1 MIIHRAFIREVLQTS
16 SAVLAVLMSIF
27 LVVRVIDVLREA
39 AEGDIPLNGVFIL
52 LLLHIVES
60 MDIIIP
66 LVLFISVLLVFAR
79 WIRDN
84 ELIVVNACGIG
95 MSSFLKPLAVLFLI
109 VGSLAAALS
118 FYLRPLAIQ
127 VTRTIEYEFRQ
138 RSDVAGI
145 VPGVF
150 TETRNGNGVYFVEGY
165 DEETDQFQDVFVYS
179 AEDDSEGLVVANVA
193 FKTVD
198 ERTNDDFLVLKEGS
212 RYEGSPGSSEYAIID
227 FETYAI
233 RLKQRAK
240 SGLRLP
246 VKAYP
251 TARLIGS
258 KHRAAIGELNWRLAK
273 VVGIPIL
280 LLYAVAFSSITY
292 RRSRFPSMVGA
303 LLIYFAYSNTLGFA
317 FALIRRGELSPHFG
331 LWLVHGA
338 FLALALFFFYRRSYN
353 KRLIPGLP
361 A

>member
-1 MIIHRAFIREVLQTS
+1 MIIRRAFVREVLQTS
-16 SAVLAVLMSIF
+16 SAVLAILMSIF
-27 LVVRVIDVLREA
+27 LVVRVVDILREA

-66 LVLFISVLLVFAR
+66 LVLFISVLLVFSR

-84 ELIVVNACGIG
+84 ELIVLNACG
-95 MSSFLKPLAVLFLI
+95 MSMAGFLRPLALLVLI
-109 VGSLAAALS
+109 VCSLAATLS

-165 DEETDQFQDVFVYS
+165 DEEKDQFEDVFVYN
-179 AEDDSEGLVVANVA
+179 AEEEKEGVVVANVA

-198 ERTNDDFLVLKEGS
+198 ERTNDDFLVLKNGS
-212 RYEGSPGSSEYAIID
+212 RYEGSPGSTEYAVID

-233 RLKQRAK
+233 RLRQRAK
-240 SGLRLP
+240 SALRLP

-251 TARLIGS
+251 TRRLISS
-258 KHRAAIGELNWRLAK
+258 KHRAAIGELNWRITK

-280 LLYAVAFSSITY
+280 LLFALSFTSITY
-292 RRSRFPSMVGA
+292 RRNRFPSMVGA
-303 LLIYFAYSNTLGFA
+303 LLVYFTYSNLLGFA
-317 FALIRRGELSPHFG
+317 FALIRRGQLNPYYG

-338 FLALALFFFYRRSYN
+338 FLALALFFLYRRVRN
-353 KRLIPGLP
+353 KRLIPGLL